1 MNGEGRRHSGALLS
15 VPLAWLLVVFA
26 LAGPFALHSHAQAPA
41 AAGRPTAQAA
51 HSAQAAPATGMEK
64 PDDDTDSRPGVLGLP
79 PKLHLIVN
87 RTGTGTAPLA
97 PVLAVLPA
105 PVDRTDAGIR
115 IATGRAGTSP
125 ADTPPGSSR
134 WGRAPPRA
142 SA

>member
-1 MNGEGRRHSGALLS
+1 MAGRRAQGVLAVLS
-15 VPLAWLLVVFA
+15 APLAWVIVLFA
-26 LAGPFALHSHAQAPA
+26 LTAPVALSNHSPSAAIGGGGAQL
-41 AAGRPTAQAA
+41 
-51 HSAQAAPATGMEK
+51 QAAPATGMER
-64 PDDDTDSRPGVLGLP
+64 PADDDTEGSPGVLGLP
-79 PKLHLIVN
+79 PKVHLIVN
-87 RTGTGTAPLA
+87 RTGTGTAPLV

-115 IATGRAGTSP
+115 IATGRAGASP